1 MFAWRLEMLIAAS
14 FLAVALSPVA
24 SGAWAAAPDHVGL
37 PAAGEGQKPIAI
49 EIVNDGPI
57 RKGSL
62 LDLLLPIRDDNSS
75 EAERSLG
82 FALRGRPWIDVVMS
96 DGEVA
101 VAIVHAHR
109 REVSRSES
117 KDRSKV
123 TVSYRYTVR
132 AAIARRG
139 ERDEITQ
146 DVDVSTSYSSGSS
159 RRSPTSS
166 DDHIAFERTGRELA
180 VKVREWLLPR
190 LPSLRPDG
198 LEVGFRHVNKFK
210 WIVKGDGLEVTEVQP
225 GSPADTCGL
234 RPGDRIKKIDRESG
248 TLEMSERVWTWR
260 FEPGGAT
267 AQIEI
272 ERDKQR
278 QMLRLELP
286 VPTAGPRRGR

>member
-1 MFAWRLEMLIAAS
+1 MLIAAS
-14 FLAVALSPVA
+14 LICAALTPVALGSTTGPA
-24 SGAWAAAPDHVGL
+24 RLADAPDAV
-37 PAAGEGQKPIAI
+37 GQKPIAI
-49 EIVNDGPI
+49 EVVSDGPI

-62 LDLLLPIRDDNSS
+62 LDLLLTVHDSNVS

-82 FALRGRPWIDVVMS
+82 FALRDRPWLDVVMS

-109 REVSRSES
+109 WESSRNES
-117 KDRSKV
+117 KDHTKIN
-123 TVSYRYTVR
+123 VSYRYTVR
-132 AAIARRG
+132 AAIARKG
-139 ERDEITQ
+139 ERDEIEHEIF
-146 DVDVSTSYSSGSS
+146 VNTSYSVGSS
-159 RRSPTSS
+159 RTSPTSS
-166 DDHIAFERTGRELA
+166 EDHIAFERVGRELA
-180 VKVREWLLPR
+180 GKVRGWLLPR

-210 WIVKGDGLEVTEVQP
+210 WVVKGDGLEVTEVQP
-225 GSPADTCGL
+225 GSPADRCGL

-260 FEPGGAT
+260 LDPGGSV

-278 QMLRLELP
+278 QTLRLELP
-286 VPTAGPRRGR
+286 VPGPRRGR